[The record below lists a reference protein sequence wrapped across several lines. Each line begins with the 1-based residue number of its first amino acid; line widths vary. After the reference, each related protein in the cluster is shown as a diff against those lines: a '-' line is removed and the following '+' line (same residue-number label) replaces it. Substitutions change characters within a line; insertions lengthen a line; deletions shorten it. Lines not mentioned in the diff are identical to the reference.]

1 MNFFCFSSSCKLKKN
16 RNFVAITIFIGGGV
30 EEGVGGAER
39 GKQHAVAREKER
51 DRERERERG
60 EREEEREKEERRGK
74 EKFFFKKFDFSST
87 GLVCIP
93 FLALLFLFSVAP
105 KLASNDAESENEG
118 SPAAH
123 RCARATTGAA
133 GAVFSGGSKRE
144 CVPTRDDDE
153 NVCDDDDAF
162 PIAASSRL

>member
-1 MNFFCFSSSCKLKKN
+1 LEGGSKRESEEQREASSTLS
-16 RNFVAITIFIGGGV
+16 R
-30 EEGVGGAER
+30 ER
-39 GKQHAVAREKER
+39 KREPG
-51 DRERERERG
+51 REREKRA
-60 EREEEREKEERRGK
+60 RGK
-74 EKFFFKKFDFSST
+74 KKERKKKGEEKKSVFFKKFDFSSST

-123 RCARATTGAA
+123 RCARATAGAA